1 MKSRS
6 VLLFAIFAAAAV
18 AGSPQGAE
26 KSAERIYRLQWR
38 DLDRVT
44 RGHWISLALPS
55 GIKLQG
61 DVVAVET
68 DELVLDVHKTS
79 DKRAYPKGR
88 AIVPR
93 PEVTR
98 CRVWQ
103 KRGVAWRIAG
113 TAIGGGAG
121 AALAVP
127 LALYMHNEGGEG
139 VVAAAAL
146 VAVPAGVGYLLGWS
160 ADHRVMDIVVEP
172 ER

>member
-6 VLLFAIFAAAAV
+6 ALLFAILAVAAAA
-18 AGSPQGAE
+18 APEQGA
-26 KSAERIYRLQWR
+26 YRLQWR
-38 DLDRVT
+38 DLERVT
-44 RGHWISLALPS
+44 RGHWISLVLPS

-61 DVVAVET
+61 DVVAVES

-79 DKRAYPKGR
+79 DKHAYPKGR

-113 TAIGGGAG
+113 TAIAGGAG
-121 AALAVP
+121 AAVAVP
-127 LALYMHNEGGEG
+127 FALYMHNEGAEG
-139 VVAAAAL
+139 VPAAVAM
-146 VAVPAGVGYLLGWS
+146 VAVPAGLGYLAGWA
-160 ADHRVMDIVVEP
+160 ADRKVMDIVVEP

>member
-1 MKSRS
+1 MRSRI
-6 VLLFAIFAAAAV
+6 VLLLAILGVAAAAP
-18 AGSPQGAE
+18 PQ
-26 KSAERIYRLQWR
+26 SAEGAYRLQWR

-44 RGHWISLALPS
+44 RGRWISLVLPS
-55 GIKLQG
+55 DIKLQG
-61 DVVAVET
+61 EVVAVEA

-93 PEVTR
+93 PEVTH

-139 VVAAAAL
+139 VAAAAAL
-146 VAVPAGVGYLLGWS
+146 VAVPAGVGYLLGWA
-160 ADHRVMDIVVEP
+160 ADRKTMDIVVEA